1 MIDLAPRARAGELS
15 HESVIEQPLRQALR
29 SRTKDDS
36 GRRIAQLEAEV
47 GHLVAGI
54 GEGMMS
60 PALRQRLAAEP
71 ELKRLRSAPKPAS
84 VATLLPRLPALIQ
97 AHVRDL
103 ARLAEREPVG
113 ARATDQQ
120 ALDTDLI
127 AIRPAEAGRHVVAEC
142 GLVPVRI
149 ATGTESESVVAGAG
163 FETCLLR
170 IARPSRLA

>member
-1 MIDLAPRARAGELS
+1 VIDLAPRARAGELS

-47 GHLVAGI
+47 GHLVAAI

-60 PALRQRLAAEP
+60 PALRQRPQAAEA

-97 AHVRDL
+97 PASATSRDWPS
-103 ARLAEREPVG
+103 ASPSAP
-113 ARATDQQ
+113 
-120 ALDTDLI
+120 
-127 AIRPAEAGRHVVAEC
+127 GRRC
-142 GLVPVRI
+142 GRRS
-149 ATGTESESVVAGAG
+149 TRTS
-163 FETCLLR
+163 
-170 IARPSRLA
+170 